1 MKERGF
7 SEIGKRLLSIRGA
20 LDQRAFA
27 RHVHVS
33 QQAISNYERGN
44 LPNSWSFLRQ
54 VHEDF
59 GINLNWLVTGRGGRV
74 TDEGMAAGLADNRPP
89 LWAREFLEDPLFHE
103 TDRTELLLHLYFLYL
118 ATEPVD
124 ARARLIADLRT
135 IAGVAAADAAREI
148 AAEPAV
154 AAVYAALGRDDRRA
168 LVAALIAA
176 GEDREKAER
185 KSAMRDARVLYV
197 AAMRLA
203 GVQGWVED
211 EVEATRRAARTYRKE
226 ASWDRASRLYERALE
241 RLGGAA
247 SSNGDAPESA
257 GTPEAW
263 TRTWLGHGRVAK
275 DQGDVR
281 AAGERYR
288 TALEWALRSVDPH
301 LRGEVYLDLACL
313 AYHERDFHKGLDYVV
328 SGRPF
333 AEQSGDRDL
342 VAWFRLTEALLLR
355 ERGDLAPARAILEVV
370 LDAAER
376 EGNLAVLPLAAANL
390 AEVRLDSGDLDW
402 ARDLLRR
409 SETAARMHGNARNL
423 AERMLL
429 EARLARLEGD
439 EEAARTRLLECLRF
453 AGDRN
458 LRTEFERAAAMLE
471 ELPAG
476 VEARLSTG

>member
-27 RHVHVS
+27 RHVSVS

-44 LPNSWSFLRQ
+44 LPASWSFLRK

-59 GINLNWLVTGRGGRV
+59 GINVNWLLTGRGARV

-89 LWAREFLEDPLFHE
+89 LWARDFLEDPLFSE

-124 ARARLIADLRT
+124 ARARLVGDLRT
-135 IAGVAAADAAREI
+135 IAGVAAADAARDG
-148 AAEPAV
+148 AGPAL
-154 AAVYAALGRDDRRA
+154 AAVYSAIGRDDRRA

-176 GEDREKAER
+176 GEEREGVQR

-197 AAMRLA
+197 AAMRIAAL
-203 GVQGWVED
+203 QGWVE
-211 EVEATRRAARTYRKE
+211 EEAEATRRAARTHRKE
-226 ASWDRASRLYERALE
+226 ASWDAAAKLYERALE
-241 RLGGAA
+241 RLGSAD
-247 SSNGDAPESA
+247 SSNGDAPGSN
-257 GTPEAW
+257 GTPEVW
-263 TRTWLGHGRVAK
+263 TRTWLGYGRVAK

-281 AAGERYR
+281 VAGERYR
-288 TALEWALRSVDPH
+288 SALEWALRSVEPH

-313 AYHERDFHKGLDYVV
+313 AYHERDVQKGLDYLV
-328 SGRPF
+328 SGRAF
-333 AEQSGDRDL
+333 AEQSGEPKL
-342 VAWFRLTEALLLR
+342 LAWFRLTEALLLR
-355 ERGDLAPARAILEVV
+355 ERGDLDAARAILEVV
-370 LDAAER
+370 FESAER

-390 AEVRLDSGDLDW
+390 AEVRLDSGDLEW

-429 EARLARLEGD
+429 EARLMRLEGD
-439 EEAARTRLLECLRF
+439 EDAARARLLECLRF
-453 AGDRN
+453 AGERK
-458 LRTEFERAAAMLE
+458 LRSEFERAAAMLE
-471 ELPAG
+471 ELPTD
-476 VEARLSTG
+476 VEARLSSG